1 MNRPSKNEL
10 RLISLSDVDI
20 IEKRLPLDRQ
30 KDAKRQLRTPL
41 LTAYDSHKT
50 TVLYENKKETATE
63 KEKVLSWK
71 QSLLDLKT
79 EAFKEENIPQS
90 VKYFYKP

>member
-1 MNRPSKNEL
+1 MNKPAKITVRV
-10 RLISLSDVDI
+10 ITLSDV
-20 IEKRLPLDRQ
+20 KRMDEYLPKELANQ
-30 KDAKRQLRTPL
+30 GKRQLREHL
-41 LTAYDSHKT
+41 LSAYDSHKT
-50 TVLYENKKETATE
+50 TVLYEGKKETATE